1 MRNTDKLLLA
11 GILFWGFR
19 SLTAISLPLYLLSQ
33 GVSLSAIAFSKSI
46 QLVIIGLFSFAT
58 GALSDRFG
66 AKSSVVLASGLQVLY
81 FFIIADASLM
91 AVYVAE
97 ALNGLS
103 LALYNGCYEK
113 WLHDE
118 KDSGFSRNYGLYQK
132 WRFLLMGGLVFAG
145 GLFRESTLYAA
156 GAMLVLVTILFIRC
170 RENLPELKHRQISPK
185 EKGRFYIRPRLLVL
199 SIFYI
204 TGSAMMV
211 LIYTLWP
218 TQFVL
223 ANVKVYPGT
232 IYLAAMILQWI
243 VMHYLGKL
251 PEHFGHRR
259 TLYLLMNGIVPAG
272 TLMGLS
278 LLMLAD
284 NPLYLQSLSVTAMFL
299 MLSMPTA
306 ALSMCF
312 MEMNR
317 MYAGSRASFISL
329 IDTLI
334 KLFSSLVMFVLTY
347 NQATFLATTWLV
359 VSALFLLTF
368 IPVAFMFL
376 SDQPAHTSNLKD

>member
-1 MRNTDKLLLA
+1 MRNTDKILLA

-46 QLVIIGLFSFAT
+46 QLVIVGLFSFAT

-66 AKSSVVLASGLQVLY
+66 AKASVVLASGLQVLY

-132 WRFLLMGGLVFAG
+132 WRFLLMGGLVFTG
-145 GLFRESTLYAA
+145 GLFRESALYAA
-156 GAMLVLVTILFIRC
+156 GALLVLVTILFASC
-170 RENLPELKHRQISPK
+170 RENLPELKIRQNYLK
-185 EKGRFYIRPRLLVL
+185 AKKRFYIKPRLLVL
-199 SIFYI
+199 CIFYI

-211 LIYTLWP
+211 PIYTLWP

-232 IYLAAMILQWI
+232 IYLAAMVLQWL
-243 VMHYLGKL
+243 VMHCLGKL
-251 PEHFGHRR
+251 PEQFGLGR
-259 TLYLLMNGIVPAG
+259 TLYLLVNSIVPAG
-272 TLMGLS
+272 ALMLLS
-278 LLMLAD
+278 LLMLSD
-284 NPLYLQSLSVTAMFL
+284 SHLYLQSISVTAMFL

-312 MEMNR
+312 IEMNR
-317 MYAGSRASFISL
+317 IYAGSRASFISL

-334 KLFSSLVMFVLTY
+334 KLLSSLVMFVLTY
-347 NQATFLATTWLV
+347 NHTTFLATTWLA
-359 VSALFLLTF
+359 VSALFLLSL
-368 IPVAFMFL
+368 IPVACML
-376 SDQPAHTSNLKD
+376 VSHLRASTSTLKD

>member
-132 WRFLLMGGLVFAG
+132 WRFLLMGGLVFTG
-145 GLFRESTLYAA
+145 GLFRESALYAA
-156 GAMLVLVTILFIRC
+156 GALLFFVTILFVSC
-170 RENLPELKHRQISPK
+170 RENLPELKPQTNYHK
-185 EKGRFYIRPRLLVL
+185 EKKPFYVRPRLLVL
-199 SIFYI
+199 CIFYI

-211 LIYTLWP
+211 PVYTLWP

-232 IYLAAMILQWI
+232 IYLAAMVLQWL

-251 PEHFGHRR
+251 PEQYGLRR
-259 TLYLLMNGIVPAG
+259 TLYFLVNSIVPAG

-278 LLMLAD
+278 LLMLSD
-284 NPLYLQSLSVTAMFL
+284 NPMFLQPLSVTAMFL

-347 NQATFLATTWLV
+347 NQATFLATTWLA
-359 VSALFLLTF
+359 VSALFLLSL
-368 IPVAFMFL
+368 IPVACML
-376 SDQPAHTSNLKD
+376 VSHLRASTSTLKD